1 MIEIP
6 SVSKSRFTTTVFYI
20 TRLLSPRGII
30 SKKTLVS
37 FLCALFQ
44 PPYFHAYP
52 PCMLAGV
59 SLDSS
64 SGQGFLRVSFYTLS
78 RGIDELRREGKV
90 RRNPSHPPP
99 SCFLSFERNT
109 ARNGEGEE
117 RDEREVMGEETL
129 ERARRRIL

>member
-1 MIEIP
+1 
-6 SVSKSRFTTTVFYI
+6 
-20 TRLLSPRGII
+20 
-30 SKKTLVS
+30 
-37 FLCALFQ
+37 
-44 PPYFHAYP
+44 
-52 PCMLAGV
+52 MLAGV